1 MNSNLRPFGT
11 LPPEEQRELSRRGGV
26 ASGESRR
33 YKAELRL
40 AMLEA
45 LAGYDLAKETRAEYR
60 RAIKQL
66 VKRERAKGK
75 RRFLRP

>member
-1 MNSNLRPFGT
+1 
-11 LPPEEQRELSRRGGV
+11 
-26 ASGESRR
+26 
-33 YKAELRL
+33 
-40 AMLEA
+40 MLEA